1 MSRLAVRPVSFNA
14 AKRWISEQ
22 HRHQPKITGWLFGVE
37 LLDNGVRVGVAA
49 CGRPARMLQDGATCE
64 IVRVA
69 TDGTPNVCS
78 YAYGALRR
86 AAAALG
92 YTRVITYA
100 RPDESGASVRGA
112 GFVFA
117 GLSRGGEWGRPTRPR
132 KAAADPGPKLRW
144 VWYATQ
150 PLCTCPPRATGPLAW
165 PGPHAAG
172 CPWAWHNTSEREAR
186 AAIAEVAL

>member
-1 MSRLAVRPVSFNA
+1 MNVKPISRNA
-14 AKRWISEQ
+14 AAEWIAKH
-22 HRHQPKITGWLFGVE
+22 HRHHGPPTGWLFGV
-37 LLDNGVRVGVAA
+37 GVYDGDERVGVACA
-49 CGRPARMLQDGATCE
+49 GRPARLLQDGVTCE
-64 IVRVA
+64 ITRVA
-69 TDGTPNVCS
+69 TTGHLNACS

-92 YTRVITYA
+92 YTRVITYT
-100 RPDESGASVRGA
+100 RPDESGASVRAA
-112 GFVFA
+112 GFRFA
-117 GLSRGGEWGRPTRPR
+117 GVSRGGDWGRPGRPR